1 MDDALIIMVNMPMT
15 VLNILTNLFFIICLV
30 HPFQGETLKEPLK
43 LLLWT
48 VICCTLSFQVSV
60 MVMFFLVNGTIE
72 SVMTIL
78 GIFLFS
84 LSTSMSTSVWLN
96 CFYFL
101 QIVPLKSTIFLWM
114 KRNHKSIIYCFWVF
128 EKLLVGVTVSS
139 IIMFDVSVINE
150 VSNMVLFNI
159 TVNSNEIFAKLPSQ
173 LVDMSNATVIMNEV
187 YFIICLCIMSLS
199 SWSTAIYLSR
209 HMREM
214 ASKGLSSSHFRS
226 QVRVT
231 VTGLLQEV
239 LYVFLSVWTLYHYIF
254 YSIVSRPSIYM
265 TLSNI
270 TIINF
275 YMVGTSVNLGVGQA
289 MFRQRAVDVLHRA
302 VRCCRT
308 MRAQQPQQG
317 LP

>member
-15 VLNILTNLFFIICLV
+15 VLNILGNLFFIICLM
-30 HPFQGETLKEPLK
+30 HPFQGETLKQPLK

-48 VICCTLSFQVSV
+48 MICCTLSFQVSV

-72 SVMTIL
+72 SLMTII

-84 LSTSMSTSVWLN
+84 LSTSMSTSVWLS

-101 QIVPLKSTIFLWM
+101 QIKPLKSTVLLWM
-114 KRNHKSIIYCFWVF
+114 KRNHKSIIYCIWVF
-128 EKLLVGVTVSS
+128 DKLLVSFTVSS
-139 IIMFDVSVINE
+139 IIRFDVSVINE

-159 TVNSNEIFAKLPSQ
+159 TVNSHEIFAKLPSH
-173 LVDMSNATVIMNEV
+173 LVNLSNATFILNEV

-209 HMREM
+209 HMRQM

-239 LYVFLSVWTLYHYIF
+239 LYVFLSVWTLCHYML
-254 YSIVSRPSIYM
+254 YSISGRPSIYM
-265 TLSNI
+265 TLSNM

-275 YMVGTSVNLGVGQA
+275 YMLGTSVNLGVGQA
-289 MFRQRAVDVLHRA
+289 MFRQRAVDVLHRVA
-302 VRCCRT
+302 RCCRT